1 MMGNCSI
8 RKILWGTIVIL
19 TFWAMSPFSHT
30 TFAQRMPS
38 YLRDN
43 IRVLLDTLPPLPHD
57 VGNRELLYQ
66 YSVGDL
72 SDLSEKEAS
81 WIVEEL
87 VKRGGGVITFWTTGD
102 AFESRIEEGIRI
114 ARIQERLGLSAV
126 VDATGL
132 LYGFY
137 DGTPATAHVDEDGKA
152 FFDSSFA
159 GRAMGC
165 PFTLHDR
172 VLVRR
177 TDFTEYTEPIT
188 FEFDGKRIVIPS
200 SSGECQVLMLE

>member
-43 IRVLLDTLPPLPHD
+43 IRVLLDTLPPVPHD
-57 VGNRELLYQ
+57 IGDRELLYQ

-72 SDLSEKEAS
+72 SALSGKDVT
-81 WIVEEL
+81 WVIREL
-87 VKRGGGVITFWTTGD
+87 AKRGVGVITFWTTGD

-114 ARIQERLGLSAV
+114 ARIQEKLGLRV
-126 VDATGL
+126 VADATRL

-137 DGTPATAHVDEDGKA
+137 DGTPATAHIDENGNA
-152 FFDSSFA
+152 FSTA
-159 GRAMGC
+159 
-165 PFTLHDR
+165 P
-172 VLVRR
+172 
-177 TDFTEYTEPIT
+177 
-188 FEFDGKRIVIPS
+188 
-200 SSGECQVLMLE
+200 